1 MGRAFQVAA
10 RRRDF
15 IFGGRLDTESAQHF
29 RGTGSYG
36 GVRRGHLPRGS
47 AAGERDLAGADR
59 CGCPYLWIPSL
70 GAGLQLAALLRQPDA
85 IRLVSWHD
93 FHRIN
98 FTLGPSRRE
107 LGMGRAIFYP
117 TVCRS
122 LLSII
127 GPARL
132 ASTSRQRAALHPDF
146 RGYAGGPRWP
156 GDPVVTHPTSA
167 DPQRHLGRS
176 GNVVFRRQSSPR
188 PQDRLTREG
197 GNAVRKPSRLNQPN
211 LFNNRFSHKVIIFT
225 KIILPSGLSA
235 FIRAAPRL
243 RK

>member
-1 MGRAFQVAA
+1 MDA
-10 RRRDF
+10 
-15 IFGGRLDTESAQHF
+15 ESAQHLC
-29 RGTGSYG
+29 GTGSNG
-36 GVRRGHLPRGS
+36 GVRRGHLPCGS

-59 CGCPYLWIPSL
+59 CGRPYLWIPSL
-70 GAGLQLAALLRQPDA
+70 GAGYKPAALLRQPDA

-93 FHRIN
+93 LHRID

-122 LLSII
+122 LLSLI
-127 GPARL
+127 GLARL
-132 ASTSRQRAALHPDF
+132 ASTSRQRVALHPDF
-146 RGYAGGPRWP
+146 RGHAGGPCWTGEP
-156 GDPVVTHPTSA
+156 GVTHPTSS
-167 DPQRHLGRS
+167 DSKLHLGRS
-176 GNVVFRRQSSPR
+176 SNVVFRRKSSPR
-188 PQDRLTREG
+188 PQDRPAREG
-197 GNAVRKPSRLNQPN
+197 GNAVMKSSQLNQPN
-211 LFNNRFSHKVIIFT
+211 HFDNRFSHKVRIFT